1 MIIFSKLLK
10 KKLFIFQRTIENI
23 EPAFILP
30 VQHYAPGQENK
41 PPEERE
47 RITID
52 VAMCDIKKLRV
63 PFMEDMV
70 EFMRDY
76 VTNKLDELDV
86 KDNTDFTPDS
96 EFKYWK
102 DKLANYSR
110 MMEQL
115 NYPFVQKI
123 LGKNP

>member
-1 MIIFSKLLK
+1 
-10 KKLFIFQRTIENI
+10 
-23 EPAFILP
+23 
-30 VQHYAPGQENK
+30 
-41 PPEERE
+41 
-47 RITID
+47 
-52 VAMCDIKKLRV
+52 MCDIKKLRV

-70 EFMRDY
+70 EFMREY

-96 EFKYWK
+96 ELKYWK

-115 NYPFVQKI
+115 HYPFVQKI